1 MQSLI
6 LTQDGL
12 QIADTPRPPLMPGD
26 VRIEVRSVGICGTDL
41 AIWRGEY
48 EVELP
53 IILGHEIAGVVHES
67 SVPELKPGT
76 VVTTEIEVSCA
87 RCWYCRHTQRRY
99 CKDKEVL
106 GVTAD
111 GGMAEYLSVPAELIH
126 PLPEG
131 VDATAGVFV
140 EPLASAIKTYEQSPS
155 EPNEP
160 VVVIGSGRLGLLV
173 AQVYDAYGANVVVV
187 GKNRWQLGLV
197 RQLGIPNTISSQDA
211 DWKEKVLDA
220 TTDAG
225 PRIVVETT
233 GNSDGLRMGM
243 DIVRSGGNIA
253 LKSMYNGTFEINPT
267 DLVTRDLTL
276 YGTSAGPFDKA
287 IDILDKGRIEVKRL
301 ITKNFKLED
310 GAKAFEFA
318 AEPNTTKVVIDI

>member
-53 IILGHEIAGVVHES
+53 IILGHEIAGVIHES
-67 SVPELKPGT
+67 SVPELKHGT
-76 VVTTEIEVSCA
+76 VVTTEVEVSCA
-87 RCWYCRHTQRRY
+87 RCWYCRHAQRRH
-99 CKDKEVL
+99 CKEKEVL

-111 GGMAEYLSVPAELIH
+111 GGMAEYLSVPAELVH

-140 EPLASAIKTYEQSPS
+140 EPLASAIKTYEQSPA

-160 VVVIGSGRLGLLV
+160 VVVIGSGKLGLLV
-173 AQVYDAYGANVVVV
+173 AQVYDAYGANVIVV
-187 GKNRWQLGLV
+187 GRNRWQLGLV
-197 RQLGIPNTISSQDA
+197 RQLGIPNTISSEDT
-211 DWKEKVLDA
+211 DWKEKVLDT

-233 GNSDGLRMGM
+233 GNSDGLRMGL

-253 LKSMYNGTFEINPT
+253 LKSMYNEKFEIDPT
-267 DLVTRDLTL
+267 DLVRRDLTL

-301 ITKNFKLED
+301 ITRNFKLED

>member
-53 IILGHEIAGVVHES
+53 IILGHEIAGVIHES

-87 RCWYCRHTQRRY
+87 RCWYCRHAQRHH
-99 CKDKEVL
+99 CKDREVL

-111 GGMAEYLSVPAELIH
+111 GGMAEYLSVPAELVH
-126 PLPEG
+126 PLPGG
-131 VDATAGVFV
+131 VDATSGVFI
-140 EPLASAIKTYEQSPS
+140 EPLASAIKTYELSPS

-160 VVVIGSGRLGLLV
+160 VVVIGSGGLGLLV

-197 RQLGIPNTISSQDA
+197 RQLGIPNTVSSEDA
-211 DWKEKVLDA
+211 DWMEKVRNS

-233 GNSDGLRMGM
+233 GNSDGFKMGLN
-243 DIVRSGGNIA
+243 IVRSGGNLA
-253 LKSMYNGTFEINPT
+253 LKSIHNEKIEINTT
-267 DLVTRDLTL
+267 DLVTRNLTL
-276 YGTSAGPFDKA
+276 FGTSGGPVDKA
-287 IDILDKGRIEVKRL
+287 
-301 ITKNFKLED
+301 
-310 GAKAFEFA
+310 
-318 AEPNTTKVVIDI
+318 